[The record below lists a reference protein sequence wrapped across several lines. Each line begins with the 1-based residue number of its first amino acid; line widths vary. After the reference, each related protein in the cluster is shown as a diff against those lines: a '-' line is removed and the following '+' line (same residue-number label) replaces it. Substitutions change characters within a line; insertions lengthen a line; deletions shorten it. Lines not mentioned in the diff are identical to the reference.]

1 MRKFALAFIM
11 AKRVKE
17 KKTYKHIDYNRKE
30 NQQPTQ
36 REAAESAL
44 PFQTFLLPPGHEPF
58 LPRVNKQD
66 YI

>member
-30 NQQPTQ
+30 NQQPT
-36 REAAESAL
+36 
-44 PFQTFLLPPGHEPF
+44 
-58 LPRVNKQD
+58 
-66 YI
+66 